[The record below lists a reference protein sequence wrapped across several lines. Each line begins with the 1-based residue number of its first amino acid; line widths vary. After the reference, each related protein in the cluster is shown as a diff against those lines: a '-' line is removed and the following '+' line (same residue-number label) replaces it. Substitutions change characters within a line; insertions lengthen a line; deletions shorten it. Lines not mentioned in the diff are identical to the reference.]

1 MLQSMGLQRVSC
13 DLATEQQG
21 SCSILKLKSID
32 NSIWM
37 QSLKNQ
43 TLHLREPEVVVD
55 SYVLN

>member
-13 DLATEQQG
+13 DLATEQQS